1 MAAFN
6 STSISGIA
14 SAWAIFGGCVKIGPF
29 AHGSPSEQSM
39 DYEYDVRDLLYLA
52 SAGKD
57 SDARS
62 LLHDRS
68 PR

>member
-1 MAAFN
+1 
-6 STSISGIA
+6 
-14 SAWAIFGGCVKIGPF
+14 VKIGPF